1 MTKNKILWEVGSR
14 LEILS
19 LTEVKSNALKILL
32 YFSLYCQEN
41 KFKYFLSNGTL
52 LGAIKYKEFIPWDDD
67 IDVFIPRKDY
77 NRLIKN
83 FQDTEQYKLF
93 SVERT
98 PEYRFPFAKLCDM
111 TTHKEECNVNNG
123 VALGLDID
131 IFPLDYFPGD
141 LGKAK
146 DQINSTNKVMNYL
159 SFAKLQYNPGKNVV
173 RTLGKN
179 ILIFFARCVGA
190 KRMVQKIIKIAGNGS
205 KGAETSYMGCAV
217 WPIYGEREIIPAEVF
232 SDTIEVEFEG
242 EKFPAPIGYD
252 TYLRS
257 LYGDYWQDPPIEKQK
272 THHSFK
278 AYRIK

>member
-1 MTKNKILWEVGSR
+1 MIQIADLSKIHD
-14 LEILS
+14 IMF
-19 LTEVKSNALKILL
+19 NNLL
-32 YFSLYCQEN
+32 HFNEFCFQN
-41 KFKYFLSNGTL
+41 NIKYFLSNGTL
-52 LGAIKYKEFIPWDDD
+52 LGAIKYECFIPWDDD
-67 IDVFIPRKDY
+67 IDVFVLRKDY
-77 NRLIKN
+77 ERLVIE
-83 FQDTEQYKLF
+83 FQDTERYKLF

-98 PEYRFPFAKLCDM
+98 PNYCYPFAKLCDM
-111 TTHKEECNVNNG
+111 TTIKEEININNG
-123 VALGLDID
+123 VTLGLNMD
-131 IFPLDYFPGD
+131 IFPLDYLPTD
-141 LGKAK
+141 LEKAK
-146 DQINSTNKVMNYL
+146 FQIKTINKLVGCLN
-159 SFAKLQYNPGKNVV
+159 FTKLQYNPGKNVV

-205 KGAETSYMGCAV
+205 KGAETRHMGCAV